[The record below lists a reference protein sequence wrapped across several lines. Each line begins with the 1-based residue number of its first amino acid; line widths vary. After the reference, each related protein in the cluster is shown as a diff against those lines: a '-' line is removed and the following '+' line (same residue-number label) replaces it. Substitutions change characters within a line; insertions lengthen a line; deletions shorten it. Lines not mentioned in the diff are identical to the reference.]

1 MSTPYLLKNNT
12 VNITDKLEDR
22 IFQSE
27 HNNFPHPFVPP
38 YPGYITRKDPLPNI
52 SKMKI
57 YMGVYMM
64 LWCLLTNMLT
74 KQHYIVV
81 KSGNM

>member
-1 MSTPYLLKNNT
+1 MFGPQCVSTPYLLKKTT

-27 HNNFPHPFVPP
+27 HNNFPHPFVLP

-52 SKMKI
+52 YKKFKF
-57 YMGVYMM
+57 V
-64 LWCLLTNMLT
+64 CEFT
-74 KQHYIVV
+74 
-81 KSGNM
+81 